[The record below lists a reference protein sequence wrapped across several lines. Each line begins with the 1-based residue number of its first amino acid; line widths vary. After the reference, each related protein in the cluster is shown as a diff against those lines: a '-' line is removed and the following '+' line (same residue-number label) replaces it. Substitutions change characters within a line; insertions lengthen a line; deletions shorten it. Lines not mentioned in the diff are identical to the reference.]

1 MPNYLNSKNLSRRK
15 SYREKNINRENK
27 DTRKAPHKGG
37 FFGSM
42 LSAKKKPT
50 DNIPNA
56 IPEPK
61 ALIDNNMTFETLQR
75 LYKSKGGIPLT
86 LFNFTKEQWN
96 IINALKEEH
105 DKVNTNDVVERSEGT
120 VNTFVRT
127 AEGLTI
133 PYPSTK
139 F

>member
-1 MPNYLNSKNLSRRK
+1 MPNYLKSKNLSRRK

-27 DTRKAPHKGG
+27 ETRTRKAPHKGG
-37 FFGSM
+37 FFGSV

-50 DNIPNA
+50 DNISNA

-105 DKVNTNDVVERSEGT
+105 DKVNTNDVVERSEGSEGT

-127 AEGLTI
+127 AEGLTF
-133 PYPSTK
+133 P
-139 F
+139 